1 MKSGSLNLLD
11 PSRPRRPVTGMLYL
25 LLAEFLANLL
35 FLLLIWRFGSFSIP
49 PSPIL
54 SGVLRDVNVSPTPG
68 RYYQGD
74 MGEVTCR
81 KHNGGEERVKDIC
94 PEEPDSKRQIEK
106 HEYGWHNNIKM
117 TVRNF
122 LIRLISL
129 VLLKGVSSD
138 KLLAK

>member
-1 MKSGSLNLLD
+1 M
-11 PSRPRRPVTGMLYL
+11 
-25 LLAEFLANLL
+25 
-35 FLLLIWRFGSFSIP
+35 
-49 PSPIL
+49 
-54 SGVLRDVNVSPTPG
+54 
-68 RYYQGD
+68 
-74 MGEVTCR
+74 TCR